1 MNSQSTNKPED
12 SDASAAVRKALGVLE
27 REAALGLDAI
37 PVEAPQIAAADSSN
51 APPARRDPIMQNA
64 ATERP
69 VVSDLSEL
77 LVEPAV
83 REAATLEALKDVIGD
98 CSRCKLGESRTN
110 IVFGVGNPE
119 AELMF
124 VGEGPGEEEDRRA
137 EPFVGRAGKLLT
149 DIITKGM
156 GVPREDVYIA
166 NVVKC
171 RPPANRNPQPDEIVA
186 CEPFLHRQIGLIRP
200 KVIVTLGTFAT
211 QVLLKNRIP
220 ISKQRGQW
228 FEYLGV
234 PLMPTFHPAYLLRNG
249 GDKRLVWDD
258 IQQVMQRLGLPL
270 PAK

>member
-1 MNSQSTNKPED
+1 MNSQSTNE
-12 SDASAAVRKALGVLE
+12 SGETEASAAVRNALRVLE

-37 PVEAPQIAAADSSN
+37 PVQAAQVPDAVAPSAG
-51 APPARRDPIMQNA
+51 PAGSDPTMQNA

-69 VVSDLSEL
+69 IVSELSEL

-83 REAATLEALKDVIGD
+83 REAGTLESLREVIGD

-156 GVPREDVYIA
+156 GIAREDVYIA

-171 RPPANRNPQPDEIVA
+171 RPPGNRNPQPDEIVA

-258 IQQVMQRLGLPL
+258 IQQVMQRLGLQL